1 MNVRTWTSGETPKE
15 EEKKVE
21 QQKVEQP
28 KKEVITKKKNK

>member
-1 MNVRTWTSGETPKE
+1 MNVRTWISGETPKE